1 MHTEDLEKIPKITV
15 GLPVF
20 NGEKFLSSR
29 IKSILKQSY
38 KNFILVIS
46 DNGSTDKTQIICE
59 QFLNEDPRIEYFRQ
73 EKNMGAIL
81 NYNFLAEKSKTKYFV
96 WATADDSWENKFLEK
111 TLAILE
117 NNNNFV
123 ACTVISQSPPHS
135 KSDYIDNYSET
146 RKKLRNFIISK
157 RPNVF
162 PITGKFENKVRK
174 ILKGRPSDILYGLI
188 RSEILKKSLPYDTF
202 VGVEFGYILNISKF
216 GDIYE
221 INEPLLLRTESGL
234 AWHGI
239 LRVAKVFNTSK
250 IGRIFPDYHFIKWC
264 LKNLESKIIIKNFDM
279 FFQIIFETQCA
290 VLFET
295 TLELINKIKRK
306 KSGREQD
313 A

>member
-1 MHTEDLEKIPKITV
+1 MHTGDLEKIPKITV

-46 DNGSTDKTQIICE
+46 DNGSTDKTQIICKE
-59 QFLNEDPRIEYFRQ
+59 LLNEDPRIEYFRQ
-73 EKNMGAIL
+73 EKNMGAMW

-123 ACTVISQSPPHS
+123 ACTAISQSPPLS

-162 PITGKFENKVRK
+162 PIF
-174 ILKGRPSDILYGLI
+174 P
-188 RSEILKKSLPYDTF
+188 KSWQRCPGF
-202 VGVEFGYILNISKF
+202 S
-216 GDIYE
+216 
-221 INEPLLLRTESGL
+221 L
-234 AWHGI
+234 A
-239 LRVAKVFNTSK
+239 
-250 IGRIFPDYHFIKWC
+250 
-264 LKNLESKIIIKNFDM
+264 
-279 FFQIIFETQCA
+279 
-290 VLFET
+290 
-295 TLELINKIKRK
+295 
-306 KSGREQD
+306 
-313 A
+313 